1 EQEAAMDLSDLQ
13 IFRAVANE
21 GGVTRA
27 AEKLNRVQS
36 NITTRVRQ
44 LEEDLGVE
52 LFVREGKKIF
62 PSPAG
67 KLLLEYADRL
77 LDLAQEAR
85 DAIQDAE
92 PRGMLTLGAM
102 ESTAAIRLPAP
113 LHEFHQRYP
122 QVRLELR
129 TSETIGLSSGVLSGE
144 LDAALVCEPTP
155 ENAFEKVMIYD
166 EELVLVTPPGQKP
179 IRSAG
184 DLASQT
190 LLAFEAGCPYRAR
203 LERWFALSGSMPAKV
218 IDMSSWHAI
227 LGCTAAGMGISMLPR
242 IVLASFPETKYLGVH
257 TLPPALAH
265 APTML
270 IWRKG
275 SNAPNVR
282 ALREVLLADVTAK
295 AKAAVKKVKVS
306 A

>member
-1 EQEAAMDLSDLQ
+1 ML
-13 IFRAVANE
+13 
-21 GGVTRA
+21 
-27 AEKLNRVQS
+27 
-36 NITTRVRQ
+36 
-44 LEEDLGVE
+44 
-52 LFVREGKKIF
+52 

-67 KLLLEYADRL
+67 KLLLDYADRL

-85 DAIQDAE
+85 DAIQDSD
-92 PRGMLTLGAM
+92 PRGVLRLGAM

-113 LHEFHQRYP
+113 LFDFHQRYP
-122 QVRLELR
+122 QVQLELR

-155 ENAFEKVMIYD
+155 DSAFEKVMIYD
-166 EELVLVTPPGQKP
+166 EELVIVAPPGQKP
-179 IRSAG
+179 IRTPRDFAP
-184 DLASQT
+184 QT
-190 LLAFEAGCPYRAR
+190 LLAFENGCPYRAR
-203 LERWFALSGSMPAKV
+203 LERWFAIAGETPEKI

-242 IVLASFPETKYLGVH
+242 MVLASFPELKYLSVH
-257 TLPPALAH
+257 TLPPVLAR

-282 ALREVLLADVTAK
+282 ALREVLLADVAAK
-295 AKAAVKKVKVS
+295 GKVAVKKLKVG